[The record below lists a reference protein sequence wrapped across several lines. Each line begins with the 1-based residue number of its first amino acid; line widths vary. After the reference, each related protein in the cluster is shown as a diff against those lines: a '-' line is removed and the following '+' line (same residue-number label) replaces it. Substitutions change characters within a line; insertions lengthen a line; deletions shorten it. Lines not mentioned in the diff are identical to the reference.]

1 MRDNRVLVLQQS
13 VDLFDYI
20 TDRRRLEGREAR
32 QIFKS
37 VFKIVDRCRRR
48 GVFHGDL
55 KDENILVD
63 VGNKN
68 VKLIDFGGA
77 MKWTAEYGHGH

>member
-1 MRDNRVLVLQQS
+1 MRDKRVLVLQQS

-37 VFKIVDRCRRR
+37 VFKIVDRCRCR